1 MNKLITILV
10 MAMYILF
17 MGIFLVGELFERKN
31 NENRNI

>member
-1 MNKLITILV
+1 MSKFISILV